1 MPRDDIRINREWE
14 THEQPHRWGHPDL
27 VDVRFGPYEHITIT
41 MSVHEDD
48 AERRALVT
56 AIGDLIQGY
65 GIRTGNLKVEPA
77 EKPLH
82 EVLNDSLRGMGR
94 SERVQPVDDECC
106 LACEARSLGLT
117 VCRKR
122 RCGCDHA

>member
-27 VDVRFGPYEHITIT
+27 VDVQLGPYEHITIT

-56 AIGDLIQGY
+56 AIEDLIQGY
-65 GIRTGNLKVEPA
+65 GIRTGKLKVEPA
-77 EKPLH
+77 EKPKPAFTVSQSVGAGFH
-82 EVLNDSLRGMGR
+82 T
-94 SERVQPVDDECC
+94 PCC
-106 LACEARSLGLT
+106 KCCCDCEATQIEGWCDAQELT
-117 VCRKR
+117 
-122 RCGCDHA
+122 DA